1 MIANIKRPRL
11 EDYIGVSHQR
21 ILIPILNQNL
31 AEDLVEL
38 AQIIVGLRSEQA
50 RQTTSRVQ
58 IVVLGVVQVP
68 EDTPLSEGASLVK
81 AYRTMLR
88 YLPPENDARVEI
100 RTEVRVA
107 RQVWQGI
114 VEQVAED
121 ESDLLL
127 LHWKGFTNTAGKVYG
142 ATIDEL
148 MHNPPCDIA
157 LARFNNL
164 PAPQK
169 HILLPVRGGSYSA
182 LALRFATNL
191 VRSWHADLT
200 VLHSREASS
209 NRDNADSINSLD
221 EVESNL
227 MQSLDGELP
236 SGTRIVTVYGSPA
249 LRKIAAEAVT
259 HDMVIMGAGV
269 LDEDSLRST
278 VPIDVQLARE
288 TNRPMLVVK
297 TRRPLEVFSPVL
309 DVTTPKTTL
318 TEQVDRWFAENIFN
332 YREFRTMSSLTLLK
346 ERNNL
351 SISLIFP
358 VYGPPPTSLSNVVR
372 RARYA
377 LVHDCALADE
387 IIVSVDSLA
396 TDSTEFK
403 FWQRGFESNRDAI
416 AAESEDLIFVG
427 PTTEQLTHSRRDG
440 ELVTGPAEAL
450 RAALSQARGD
460 IIVWADPTIPNFEAR
475 LVYGLVGPLLNNPTL
490 QIATGFYSSADSGQV
505 ESPDLYFCDDL
516 TELTLRPLIG
526 AFFPPLAGIFNP
538 LCSVGAAR
546 RDLLEHLPLFT
557 GQALNFG
564 LLLDTFLRQSLMAI
578 AQVNLGTPPNFTRP
592 IEARHL
598 TGQVLNV
605 MLHRLEDR
613 SQNTLLRLLDPTIKT
628 IHKKSGS
635 NYSFQADPPAEIVR
649 ELSPL
654 IYNPDYVRRT
664 F

>member
-1 MIANIKRPRL
+1 MIANIKRPRID
-11 EDYIGVSHQR
+11 DYIGVSHQR
-21 ILIPILNQNL
+21 ILIPILNPNL
-31 AEDLVEL
+31 AQDLVEL
-38 AQIIVGLRSEQA
+38 AQIIVGLRSEQMREA
-50 RQTTSRVQ
+50 SSRVQ
-58 IVVLGVVQVP
+58 IVVLGVVEVP

-88 YLPPENDARVEI
+88 YLPSENDARVEI

-107 RQVWQGI
+107 REVWQGI
-114 VEQVAED
+114 IEQVAED

-127 LHWKGFTNTAGKVYG
+127 LHWKGFTNTPSKVYG
-142 ATIDEL
+142 TTIDEL
-148 MHNPPCDIA
+148 MRNPPCDIA

-164 PAPQK
+164 PEPQK

-182 LALRFATNL
+182 LALRFASNL

-200 VLHSREASS
+200 VLHSREA
-209 NRDNADSINSLD
+209 NNNADNINSLD

-227 MQSLDGELP
+227 LQSLDGELP
-236 SGTRIVTVYGSPA
+236 SGTRIVTVYGSSA
-249 LRKIAAEAVT
+249 LRRIAVEAAT
-259 HDMVIMGAGV
+259 HDMIVMGAGV
-269 LDEDSLRST
+269 LENEEGSNNLP
-278 VPIDVQLARE
+278 VDVQLARE
-288 TNRPMLVVK
+288 INRPLLVVK

-309 DVTTPKTTL
+309 EVATPKITL
-318 TEQVDRWFAENIFN
+318 TEQVDRWFAENTFN

-351 SISLIFP
+351 SVSLIFP
-358 VYGPPPTSLSNVVR
+358 VYGEPTMSLANVVR

-387 IIVSVDSLA
+387 IIVSSDFFVEG
-396 TDSTEFK
+396 STEFK
-403 FWQRGFESNRDAI
+403 FWQRGFESNRDD
-416 AAESEDLIFVG
+416 EDEDNLVFVG
-427 PTTEQLTHSRRDG
+427 LSSEYASHTGREG

-460 IIVWADPTIPNFEAR
+460 IIVWADPTIHSFEAK

-490 QIATGFYSSADSGQV
+490 QVATGFYSNTSSKQT
-505 ESPDLYFCDDL
+505 ENPELYFCDDL

-546 RDLLEHLPLFT
+546 RELLEHLPLFT
-557 GQALNFG
+557 GQAFNFG
-564 LLLDTFLRQSLMAI
+564 LLLDTYLRQSLMSI
-578 AQVNLGTPPNFTRP
+578 AQVNLGTPPNFRRP

-613 SQNTLLRLLDPTIKT
+613 SQNTLLRLLDPTVKT

-654 IYNPDYVRRT
+654 IYSPDYIRRT